1 MTGTGTV
8 RLLEAIRE
16 AEVKTRF
23 YQASSSVD
31 LLIGDSTKAR
41 RKLGW
46 EPKVSVKSLVRMT
59 VDADIEAVRRDT
71 DSSRLSMT
79 YEMNDSHM

>member
-16 AEVKTRF
+16 AEVKTR
-23 YQASSSVD
+23 YQASSSVH
-31 LLIGDSTKAR
+31 LLIGDATKAR
-41 RKLGW
+41 RKLGC
-46 EPKVSVKSLVRMT
+46 EPKVSFESLVRMM